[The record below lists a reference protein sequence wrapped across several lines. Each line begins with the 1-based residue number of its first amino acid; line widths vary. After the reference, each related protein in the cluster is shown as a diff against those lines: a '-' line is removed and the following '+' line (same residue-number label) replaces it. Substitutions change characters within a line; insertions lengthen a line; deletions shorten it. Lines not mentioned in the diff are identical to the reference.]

1 MKVSHRFESVAASSR
16 IRLARNF
23 KDYPFPGMLIRDP
36 HAEEQAQ
43 EIIRIIAAE
52 LMSMDEFELYR
63 MSEISDDQAEFLKD
77 RGLISRDLLR
87 HRKIAA
93 ALVSEDESVSVMI
106 NEEDH
111 VREQYFIKGFDLG
124 RAYERISG
132 IDDAIS
138 ESIPFAFDA
147 NLGYLTACPT
157 NLGTGLRASVK
168 LFLPACSRRR
178 KMDLIAKYLTHKGLT
193 LRGAFGE
200 GSAAEGDFYQVS
212 NEVTLGPSEDVLLEE
227 VEQAVLGVVEME
239 IRERERMKAEGGL
252 SLRDKIARSYGV
264 LTNCLRIDER
274 EFTERIAEVKLGVA
288 LGYFASGEEDAT
300 EMMAYLDGLVYTLR
314 PSNVKRQRGELTQ
327 EEAESYRAIKTAE
340 SLRRMDLHLA

>member
-23 KDYPFPGMLIRDP
+23 KDYPFPGMLLRDP

-43 EIIRIIAAE
+43 EIIRLIAAE
-52 LMSMDEFELYR
+52 LMSMDEFDLYDMR
-63 MSEISDDQAEFLKD
+63 EIGDDQAEFLKD
-77 RGLISRDLLR
+77 AGLISRDLLR
-87 HRKIAA
+87 HRPIAA
-93 ALVSEDESVSVMI
+93 ALVSHDESVSVMI

-111 VREQYFIKGFDLG
+111 VREQYFVKGFDLG

-138 ESIPFAFDA
+138 ESIPFAFDKK
-147 NLGYLTACPT
+147 LGYLTACPT

-168 LFLPACSRRR
+168 LFLPACSRRW

-200 GSAAEGDFYQVS
+200 GSAAEGEFYQVS
-212 NEVTLGPSEDVLLEE
+212 NEVTLGPAEDVILEE
-227 VEQAVLGVVEME
+227 VEQAVLGVVDME

-252 SLRDKIARSYGV
+252 ALCDKIARSYGI
-264 LTNCLRIDER
+264 LTNCLRIDGQ
-274 EFTERIAEVKLGVA
+274 EFTKRVSDVKLGVA
-288 LGYFASGEEDAT
+288 LGYFALGEEEIT
-300 EMMAYLDGLVYTLR
+300 ETMADLDGLVFTMR
-314 PSNVKRQRGELTQ
+314 PSSMKRQKGELTE
-327 EEAESYRAIKTAE
+327 EEADAYRAIKTAE
-340 SLRRMDLHLA
+340 ILRRMDLHFA